1 MEKMSEKSTRIKVL
15 LYPMVAYKNTF
26 ISVSART
33 PTINIKKKKRL
44 ADQNNTQRE
53 AATPA
58 AAPTAAAAA
67 DHSTRTC
74 WHSIIDIFHRSS
86 CPQFFVHF
94 YRFHAF
100 TWLFSSYAHLSFLA
114 L

>member
-1 MEKMSEKSTRIKVL
+1 MKKMSEKSTRIKVL
-15 LYPMVAYKNTF
+15 LYPTVIYRNIF

-33 PTINIKKKKRL
+33 STINIKKKKRL
-44 ADQNNTQRE
+44 ADQDNTQRE

-58 AAPTAAAAA
+58 ATSTAAAAA
-67 DHSTRTC
+67 DHSTCTC
-74 WHSIIDIFHRSS
+74 WRSVIDIFHRSS